1 MFVVVRMPDGSSHRL
16 EALEGWRVME
26 VIRDW
31 GLPIKAECGG
41 ACACA
46 TCHVWVDE
54 AWVAKLPAP
63 TDEELEMLDGAFHV
77 DERSRL
83 CCQIIM
89 APELDGLEVELA
101 PESLADAPQAAPC
114 SWDLEKMRTFP
125 IFVSVERKP
134 PLVTG
139 GGELAAIKTRLLL
152 EARRDRRRRRRRAR
166 ARACRA

>member
-1 MFVVVRMPDGSSHRL
+1 MFVVVRMPDGSSNSL
-16 EALEGWRVME
+16 EGLEGWRVME

-46 TCHVWVDE
+46 TCHVWVDAE
-54 AWVAKLPAP
+54 WVDKLPAP

-89 APELDGLEVELA
+89 SPELDGLELELA
-101 PESLADAPQAAPC
+101 PESLADAPPV
-114 SWDLEKMRTFP
+114 R
-125 IFVSVERKP
+125 
-134 PLVTG
+134 
-139 GGELAAIKTRLLL
+139 LAVGS
-152 EARRDRRRRRRRAR
+152 
-166 ARACRA
+166 

>member
-1 MFVVVRMPDGSSHRL
+1 MFINVRLPDGTVHRL

-46 TCHVWVDE
+46 TCHVWVGKE
-54 AWVAKLPAP
+54 WIAKLVPA
-63 TDEELEMLDGAFHV
+63 TDEELEMLDGAFQV

-89 APELDGLEVELA
+89 TPELDGLEVELA
-101 PESLADAPQAAPC
+101 PESLAEAPSAQIA
-114 SWDLEKMRTFP
+114 
-125 IFVSVERKP
+125 V
-134 PLVTG
+134 G
-139 GGELAAIKTRLLL
+139 G
-152 EARRDRRRRRRRAR
+152 AR
-166 ARACRA
+166 

>member
-89 APELDGLEVELA
+89 APGLDGLEVELA
-101 PESLADAPQAAPC
+101 PESLADAPVQ
-114 SWDLEKMRTFP
+114 R
-125 IFVSVERKP
+125 
-134 PLVTG
+134 
-139 GGELAAIKTRLLL
+139 LAVGT
-152 EARRDRRRRRRRAR
+152 
-166 ARACRA
+166 